1 MKKAVWP
8 THPRGAKDRD
18 EPQGP
23 NMRRGKVLKS
33 WALALK
39 RIRIEESGEKGH
51 YGGKSDVP
59 S

>member
-1 MKKAVWP
+1 
-8 THPRGAKDRD
+8 
-18 EPQGP
+18 
-23 NMRRGKVLKS
+23 MRRGKVLKS

-39 RIRIEESGEKGH
+39 RIRIEKSGEKGH